1 MEIKPEI
8 IPSND
13 IADQR
18 EGEMVQ
24 SLMASSSQT
33 LTGAESW
40 LDQENKQNL
49 IVTTVDAVLN
59 WARSASLWPVTCFTA
74 CCTFEYIATSSSRFD
89 IARFGMEILRAS
101 PRQADLMICGGTLS
115 WKMAPQIKRIYDQM
129 AAPKWVVAMGACAI
143 SGGIFKDSYAVVPGY
158 NRLIPVDVYI
168 PGCPPR
174 PEAVLAGLEMLR
186 RKIKHTS
193 INDKGS

>member
-13 IADQR
+13 IADQH
-18 EGEMVQ
+18 EGEMIQ

-33 LTGAESW
+33 LTSAESW
-40 LDQENKQNL
+40 LDRENKQNL

-89 IARFGMEILRAS
+89 IARFGMEI
-101 PRQADLMICGGTLS
+101 C
-115 WKMAPQIKRIYDQM
+115 
-129 AAPKWVVAMGACAI
+129 
-143 SGGIFKDSYAVVPGY
+143 VPHPG
-158 NRLIPVDVYI
+158 RL
-168 PGCPPR
+168 
-174 PEAVLAGLEMLR
+174 
-186 RKIKHTS
+186 T
-193 INDKGS
+193 